1 MTKKTY
7 YEILG
12 VPIGASQAEIKKK
25 YRRLALKYHPDRST
39 GNEQKFQEVQ
49 HAYDIL
55 KDPEKR
61 KAYDA
66 YGENA
71 ERMNG
76 DGSGFNGQNQYD
88 DWQSIFDSV
97 FKGTSSSREELKSP
111 SDVVLTLSVTL
122 LELYL
127 GTHKTIQYKSKVPCT
142 SCDGKGGFDPVTCP
156 QCSGRGWV
164 PGIFSN
170 RQQCSRCDGEGEIYQ
185 RKCRNCMGYGLVEE
199 RQKLKVNVPAGMKEN
214 QFLSYKQRGN
224 AGTVT
229 TPFGK
234 SSARGDLKIKIKQT
248 PDSHFARD
256 GNDLICQIHL
266 DMLTA
271 CLGGTVKIPHIDI
284 NKSVS
289 IKVNPG
295 VQSGKKEYIL
305 KGYGMPILN
314 RNNAFGN
321 LICKAYVRTPTDLT
335 DRQLEIL
342 QEFKKLEV
350 QKHAGDKYGKDKSI
364 LSKIKDWLI
373 S

>member
-1 MTKKTY
+1 MTKRTY

-39 GNEQKFQEVQ
+39 GNEEKFQEVQ

-55 KDPEKR
+55 KDPQKR

-71 ERMNG
+71 EHMNG
-76 DGSGFNGQNQYD
+76 GDSGFGGQNQYD
-88 DWQSIFDSV
+88 DWHSIFDSV
-97 FKGTSSSREELKSP
+97 FRSSSSSREERSP

-127 GTHKTIQYKSKVPCT
+127 GTHKTIQYKSSVLCT
-142 SCDGKGGFDPVTCP
+142 SCDGKGGFDPITCP
-156 QCSGRGWV
+156 QCNGRTWV
-164 PGIFSN
+164 LGIFGN
-170 RQQCSRCDGEGEIYQ
+170 RQKCNRCDGAGVIYQ
-185 RKCRNCMGYGLVEE
+185 RKCRNCVGYGVVEE
-199 RQKLKVNVPAGMKEN
+199 KQKLKVNVPAGMKEN
-214 QFLSYKQRGN
+214 QFLSYKEKGN
-224 AGTVT
+224 AGIAT

-234 SSARGDLKIKIKQT
+234 ANARGDLKIKIKQT

-271 CLGGTVKIPHIDI
+271 CLGGTVKIPHIDSG
-284 NKSVS
+284 KKVS

-305 KGYGMPILN
+305 KGYGMSILN
-314 RNNAFGN
+314 RNNSFGN
-321 LICKAYVRTPTDLT
+321 LICKAYVSTPIALT
-335 DRQLEIL
+335 DRQIEIL

-350 QKHAGDKYGKDKSI
+350 QKHACNHSGKNKSI